1 MFSLLATLLSQSCG
15 VPKSLQ
21 SDKPLLYEVKIE
33 GVSSALKQ
41 DLYSL
46 AKPLPNTKFLGVFPL
61 RLTIWT
67 LFKDK
72 KGKFYKWLV
81 RRMGEEP
88 VWLDTTLV
96 ARSAWRMKRYLF
108 VQGYLLAQVDKDISL
123 KKRKNLTLASVT
135 YHVNTGPQ
143 FVISKFVPPRKGKL
157 FKLFLKHL
165 MGHPAKVKRPFS
177 YALLEEDRQWWT
189 TTLRNEAYVFF
200 NPSLIYY
207 ELDTNNREHTVEVY
221 MHVKEDSIA
230 LRQYSLRNIYVIP
243 DNASCFVKPGADT
256 IPFVDSSRSIYVIT
270 TQPSLMRW
278 QVLVDKIPYKKGLM
292 YDYERLERL
301 MNNGLLSLA
310 LFRYANI
317 NLERIDSTMVDMYV
331 CLDRSPQRSLIVD
344 LEANTG
350 TATIAGFAA
359 SLTYTNRNVFKGSE
373 EMNLVGRASMELQV
387 LGKNQ
392 IFRLWSVTTSA
403 RLSFP
408 TLMAPFVK
416 TSLLTATT
424 QLQGDLSYEQRPELT
439 FGQAQAAYV
448 YRWREREDYVY
459 KKLPL
464 KEHSFS
470 PMSIYWLKVFAISDL
485 YYETVVN
492 NPRLQKSLQDQ
503 LIFGG
508 SYRFL
513 LDQFYKGWSRYW
525 FLTVDLDFAGNSLYL
540 LNKYANISYGDLP
553 ISQYFKIT
561 VDIRRYI
568 QFFWPPKTNLV
579 IRGIGG
585 VGVPYGLSTVLPY
598 LKQFYAG
605 GAVSMR
611 GWTVRSLGPGST
623 PYDVS
628 PTGLIFSDR
637 TGDIYM
643 EGNIEYRIGAGNM
656 IEGALFADAGN
667 IWLLRPDSTMPQGHF
682 DLTRFWKEIAID
694 GGVGLRINLVYFI
707 LRVDG
712 AFKIYDPA
720 LPESDRIV
728 IHRLFDRNWKQW
740 FYAEYGYAYP
750 FFNFVLALGY
760 PF

>member
-1 MFSLLATLLSQSCG
+1 MHSCG
-15 VPKSLQ
+15 VPKSLR
-21 SDKPLLYEVKIE
+21 SEKPLLYEVKIE
-33 GVSSALKQ
+33 GSSSSLKQ

-61 RLTIWT
+61 RLTVWT

-72 KGKFYKWLV
+72 EGKFYKWLV

-96 ARSAWRMKRYLF
+96 ARSEWRMKRYLF
-108 VQGYLLAQVDKDISL
+108 TQGYLLAQVNKEIAL
-123 KKRKNLTLASVT
+123 KKKKDLVLASVK
-135 YHVNTGPQ
+135 YNINSGPQ
-143 FVISKFVPPRKGKL
+143 FIISKFIPPRKGKL

-165 MGHPAKVKRPFS
+165 MGHPAKVRRPFS
-177 YALLEEDRQWWT
+177 YELLEEDRQWWT
-189 TTLRNEAYVFF
+189 TTLRNEGYVFF

-207 ELDTNNREHTVEVY
+207 ELDTNNKEHTVEVY

-230 LRQYSLRNIYVIP
+230 LRQYYLRNIYVIP
-243 DNASCFVKPGADT
+243 DNASCFVRPGSDT
-256 IPFVDSSRSIYVIT
+256 ISFVDSSRSIYVIT
-270 TQPSLMRW
+270 AQPSLMKW
-278 QVLVDKIPYKKGLM
+278 DVLVDKIPYKKGLM
-292 YDYERLERL
+292 LDYERLERL

-317 NLERIDSTMVDMYV
+317 TLNRVDSNGVDMYV

-350 TATIAGFAA
+350 TATIAGFAS
-359 SLTYTNRNVFKGSE
+359 SLTYTSRNIFKGSE
-373 EMNLVGRASMELQV
+373 EMSIMGRASMELQV
-387 LGKNQ
+387 LGQNQ
-392 IFRLWSVTTSA
+392 VFRLWSITASA

-408 TLMAPFVK
+408 TLMAPFIK
-416 TSLLTATT
+416 TSFLTATT

-439 FGQAQAAYV
+439 FGQAQAAYL
-448 YRWREREDYVY
+448 YKWREREDYVY

-470 PMSIYWLKVFAISDL
+470 PLSVYWLRVFTISDL
-485 YYETVVN
+485 YYEIVIN
-492 NPRLQKSLQDQ
+492 NPRLRKSLQDQ

-508 SYRFL
+508 TYRFL

-525 FLTVDLDFAGNSLYL
+525 FLTIDLDFAGNSLYL
-540 LNKYANISYGDLP
+540 LNKYANVSYGDLP
-553 ISQYFKIT
+553 ISQYLKIT

-568 QFFWPPKTNLV
+568 RFFWPPKTNLI
-579 IRGIGG
+579 IRATGG
-585 VGVPYGLSTVLPY
+585 VGLPYGLSTVLPY

-611 GWTVRSLGPGST
+611 GWTVRSLGPGAT

-628 PTGLIFSDR
+628 PTGLLFSDR
-637 TGDIYM
+637 TGDIYV
-643 EGNIEYRIGAGNM
+643 EGNIEYRIGTGNM

-667 IWLLRPDSTMPQGHF
+667 IWLLRPDSTMPLGHF
-682 DLTRFWKEIAID
+682 DLTRFWKEIAVD
-694 GGVGLRINLVYFI
+694 GGIGLRINLVYFI
-707 LRVDG
+707 LRIDG

-720 LPESDRIV
+720 LPENDRV
-728 IHRLFDRNWKQW
+728 VLPRLFDRNWKQQ
-740 FYAEYGYAYP
+740 FYAEHGYSYP